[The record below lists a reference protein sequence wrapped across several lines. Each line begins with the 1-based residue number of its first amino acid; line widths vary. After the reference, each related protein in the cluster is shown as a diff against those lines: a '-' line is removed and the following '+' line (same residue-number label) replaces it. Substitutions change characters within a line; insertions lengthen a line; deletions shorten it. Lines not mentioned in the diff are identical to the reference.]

1 VGVHWITPQWAQVM
15 RVPLK
20 KGRMFTDADRVG
32 APHVIL
38 VSETAAKKLWPGED
52 PIGRPVGIGQGG
64 FYKDTATVIG
74 VVGDVRYGTLDSLPD
89 ADVYISYYQSMRG
102 RMRIFMRTS
111 GDPLSLAA
119 AARRVAHELNAG
131 EPLLE
136 VRTMESRVADS
147 TSSMRFRALLLA
159 LFAAMA
165 LALAVMGTYGV
176 ISYAV
181 SQRTKEIGVRVAL
194 GATRGD
200 VVRLIVG
207 QGVLVAAVGAAFG
220 LLGAF
225 GATRVL
231 GSLLYGV
238 GTADP
243 LTFAAM
249 IAVLVGAVL
258 VASWI
263 PARRAA
269 RIDPTEALRSE

>member
-1 VGVHWITPQWAQVM
+1 
-15 RVPLK
+15 
-20 KGRMFTDADRVG
+20 
-32 APHVIL
+32 
-38 VSETAAKKLWPGED
+38 
-52 PIGRPVGIGQGG
+52 
-64 FYKDTATVIG
+64 
-74 VVGDVRYGTLDSLPD
+74 
-89 ADVYISYYQSMRG
+89 
-102 RMRIFMRTS
+102 
-111 GDPLSLAA
+111 
-119 AARRVAHELNAG
+119 
-131 EPLLE
+131 
-136 VRTMESRVADS
+136 
-147 TSSMRFRALLLA
+147 
-159 LFAAMA
+159 
-165 LALAVMGTYGV
+165 MGTYGV

-207 QGVLVAAVGAAFG
+207 QGVLVALVGAAFG

-269 RIDPTEALRSE
+269 RIDPTEALRPIAEQLTVRHSS